1 MAACIAQQSSTKLP
15 PINYPRKLLP
25 KTTHDSRITSMSCRK
40 RLLSEQNHCYI
51 SRMKYFDDEIGIKR
65 TKTGNYV
72 IFNAHAENERQ
83 K

>member
-1 MAACIAQQSSTKLP
+1 MAACIAQQSSTKLL

-25 KTTHDSRITSMSCRK
+25 TTTHDSRIASMSCRK